1 MTTLITAAK
10 VIDYKNVTGFLNI
23 PNIFS
28 FTGSQLTKIRKYSIT
43 QLQNR
48 FSQQPIGIS
57 KKPQN
62 FCSLSPTD

>member
-1 MTTLITAAK
+1 MTTLITAAN
-10 VIDYKNVTGFLNI
+10 YKNVTGFLNI

-43 QLQNR
+43 QLQNT

-57 KKPQN
+57 KKTHN
-62 FCSLSPTD
+62 VCSLSTTD